1 MSLVGTFATAIL
13 PILVVAGVGA
23 LLGKTTD
30 LDAGPLNT
38 VTIYVFA
45 PALIF
50 HGLVT
55 TTMSGATLLKI
66 VAGVGGYVLLMG
78 TVAAAVG
85 RLTGRS
91 EPTLSA
97 VVLLATFPNCGN
109 YGVPLSTFAFGETGR
124 NAAILY
130 LTGETVMTYTVGVYL
145 ASRTAGDGGRAGV
158 ERILKLPLT
167 YAVVAGVL
175 VRWAG
180 VAPPTGTTIMQ
191 TLRLVGDASIPLMLV
206 ILGVQ
211 LVRTDYAA
219 TLSRAVT
226 PTLLK
231 LAVAP
236 VVAVGVALALG
247 FEDPGVARTFVLESS
262 MPTAVMPLVLLT
274 EFSDATVDGV
284 PIPQFASTVIFV
296 TTLVSVPLL
305 TGLIALLESGVVV

>member
-1 MSLVGTFATAIL
+1 MSLVGTFASAIL
-13 PILVVAGVGA
+13 PILVVAGVGG
-23 LLGKTTD
+23 LLGRATD
-30 LDAGPLNT
+30 VDAGPLNT

-55 TTMSGATLLKI
+55 TTLSGATLLKI
-66 VAGVGGYVLLMG
+66 AAGVGAYVLLMG
-78 TVAAAVG
+78 AVAAGVA
-85 RLTGRS
+85 RLTGRT

-97 VVLLATFPNCGN
+97 VVLLSTFPNCGN
-109 YGVPLSTFAFGETGR
+109 YGVPLSSFAFGETGR

-145 ASRTAGDGGRAGV
+145 ASRTAGDGGVTGV
-158 ERILKLPLT
+158 KRILKLPLT
-167 YAVVAGVL
+167 YAVVAALL

-180 VAPPTGTTIMQ
+180 VAPPAGTTLME
-191 TLRLVGDASIPLMLV
+191 TLRLVGDATIPLMLV
-206 ILGVQ
+206 VLGVQ

-219 TLSRAVT
+219 TLSRAAT

-247 FEDPGVARTFVLESS
+247 FEDAGVAKTFVLESS

-296 TTLVSVPLL
+296 TTLASVPLL
-305 TGLIALLESGVVV
+305 TALIAVLDAGLVV